1 MTKMSSVFLKSL
13 MAGVLVI
20 SSTALAQEEFLDVEH
35 DHDDTEL
42 MEQIRVEQN
51 EYFNQM
57 QNNPSF
63 GVWSGGAGSC
73 KYISSI
79 FQPPP
84 TKTVTLTFDDGPSS
98 TLTPVVLD
106 VLRKYG
112 IKATFFMKGNSAKS
126 NSAIVKRVQREGH
139 IVASHSYSH
148 PNFHTLSQGNQAS
161 EITTT
166 DSILRNEMPAGNRL
180 FRYPYVNSTCSSNSL
195 LHRMGYKG
203 IVGWHVDSCD
213 WAFAKDGYV
222 TRKQAD
228 ICAVSAANT
237 ASFVGH
243 VVSSVKK
250 RGGGIVLL
258 HEIHQRTVYSLEEI
272 IVRLTREG
280 YKFTNLDD
288 PRMTSYLK

>member
-1 MTKMSSVFLKSL
+1 MSKMSSVFLKSM
-13 MAGVLVI
+13 MATVLFI
-20 SSTALAQEEFLDVEH
+20 GATANAQEEFLDTEH
-35 DHDDTEL
+35 DHDDAEL
-42 MEQIRVEQN
+42 HEQIRAEQN
-51 EYFNQM
+51 EYFEQL
-57 QNNPSF
+57 NNNMSM
-63 GVWSGGAGSC
+63 GVWSGAGSC

-84 TKTVTLTFDDGPSS
+84 TKTVALTFDDGPSS

-106 VLRKYG
+106 VLKKYG
-112 IKATFFMKGNSAKS
+112 IKATFFMQGNAARK
-126 NSAIVKRVQREGH
+126 NPNIVKRVAREGH
-139 IVASHSYSH
+139 IVASHSFSH

-166 DSILRNEMPAGNRL
+166 DSILRSEMPAANRF
-180 FRYPYVNSTCSSNSL
+180 FRYPYGNSTCSSNSL
-195 LHRMGYKG
+195 VHRMGYRG

-213 WAFAKDGYV
+213 WAFSKNGYV
-222 TRKQAD
+222 TRKQAE

-243 VVSSVKK
+243 VVASIRN

-258 HEIHQRTVYSLEEI
+258 HEIHSRTVYSLEEI
-272 IVRLTREG
+272 IVRLQRDG

-288 PRMTSYLK
+288 PRMASYLK